1 MKGKKRIRVVEN
13 KIYSELIFEI
23 ASGNNYSQKIYDS
36 IKKPTSSI
44 VKQLKILSEEGFVN
58 SELIE
63 NKNIFPMK
71 RIKKYSVN
79 WEKIIEEFIE
89 ELKKKKKNIEE
100 TSLNIKKIFEE
111 HLKETNNPNLEIL
124 KLLEN
129 KEFIDSLKINY
140 YLRNFFKEFF
150 ISVCKIKKEI
160 TLFEIYQEI
169 LNFGCLEYVEG
180 MDNLSLQKIFLKT
193 MLILKPLVECSNEE
207 LIENVKNYQR
217 IAQRIR
223 KCKNNPE
230 ISQISKLNQILK
242 LLRIDPKLRFPLC
255 HSENLV
261 SYDIFTKYLTKE
273 EINKLEKEIK
283 KGKISSETGI
293 DKKLIKILRLF
304 KEWKLKKNTPSKQKT
319 KKEGEILTE
328 QMQDKEFDKLNKD
341 KKINRY
347 SRIIED
353 NVRKGILDFCRIAKG
368 LGQIQKKFGIST
380 SSLMENI
387 SLLEKEGLIFKTST
401 NKIGAKNSK
410 DKEIKIK
417 TNLKKLKELETNGFK
432 TPKTKQN

>member
-1 MKGKKRIRVVEN
+1 
-13 KIYSELIFEI
+13 
-23 ASGNNYSQKIYDS
+23 
-36 IKKPTSSI
+36 
-44 VKQLKILSEEGFVN
+44 
-58 SELIE
+58 
-63 NKNIFPMK
+63 
-71 RIKKYSVN
+71 
-79 WEKIIEEFIE
+79 
-89 ELKKKKKNIEE
+89 
-100 TSLNIKKIFEE
+100 
-111 HLKETNNPNLEIL
+111 
-124 KLLEN
+124 
-129 KEFIDSLKINY
+129 
-140 YLRNFFKEFF
+140 
-150 ISVCKIKKEI
+150 
-160 TLFEIYQEI
+160 
-169 LNFGCLEYVEG
+169 
-180 MDNLSLQKIFLKT
+180 